1 VIEVYTMKVWGAIC
15 LISLGGFT
23 ESGMSGWHDA
33 PLWGLF
39 VGVSLLGWC
48 WSAIFA
54 GTCRLW
60 AAITG
65 KRAPLAQT
73 DPRALAAEIAALNA
87 QLAQLRDT
95 GTAFDMSFDKTLECM
110 DERLRQ
116 VEQRTRYT
124 PAPQSVP
131 VGRQL

>member
-1 VIEVYTMKVWGAIC
+1 MKVCGAIC
-15 LISLGGFT
+15 LISLGGLT
-23 ESGMSGWHDA
+23 EAGMAGGHDA

-39 VGVSLLGWC
+39 TGVSLLGWC
-48 WSAIFA
+48 WSGLTVGAI
-54 GTCRLW
+54 RLW
-60 AAITG
+60 GAVTG
-65 KRAPLAQT
+65 QRQPLAQT

-116 VEQRTRYT
+116 VEQRTSY
-124 PAPQSVP
+124 APPPTVQ
-131 VGRQL
+131 VGRTR

>member
-1 VIEVYTMKVWGAIC
+1 MKVWGAIC

-23 ESGMSGWHDA
+23 ESGMAGWHDS
-33 PLWGLF
+33 PLWGMF

-48 WSAIFA
+48 WSAIFS
-54 GTCRLW
+54 GVSRVW
-60 AAITG
+60 NAITG

-116 VEQRTRYT
+116 VEQRTRYAT
-124 PAPQSVP
+124 QPPP
-131 VGRQL
+131 VATQTIGR